1 MWQDAQAVFLK
12 GEMFKSKFISL
23 PKYFYRGNTGVLKYG
38 RVTGQTRGRYGVPLS
53 DSFIFDEVNFAQD
66 P

>member
-23 PKYFYRGNTGVLKYG
+23 PSISTEATPVF
-38 RVTGQTRGRYGVPLS
+38 
-53 DSFIFDEVNFAQD
+53 
-66 P
+66 